1 MEQIRNETTDEYYK
15 VFGACKDTVNAHGG
29 EAGHH
34 KQMFEDRM
42 AAMLADKGIMRADFN
57 RDGYEKANKKR
68 IDTLARDESQ
78 EEHLAC
84 LFLLMSDNGRFK
96 LLKTQLENNHLL
108 GQVSYPKTVVE
119 AKRMTTELIT
129 LGGKSNGNERQQQTQ
144 SDGEHGLAFI
154 HANSEWQKNV
164 QCHG

>member
-1 MEQIRNETTDEYYK
+1 MQGTMNFVKCNVELKTKEQIRNETTNEYYK

-78 EEHLAC
+78 EEQLAC
-84 LFLLMSDNGRFK
+84 LFLLMSDDGRFK
-96 LLKTQLENNHLL
+96 LL
-108 GQVSYPKTVVE
+108 KTVVE